1 MCKAPAEIAV
11 DAYEP
16 RVRGEGFLLYIERR
30 AVAMF
35 HQLWA
40 HWKVIERTIGNFQSR
55 VLLSIFY
62 FFFLA
67 PFGVGVR
74 LSSDPL
80 RLQRQYRSH
89 WQPKEN
95 SVASIADSA
104 RRQF

>member
-1 MCKAPAEIAV
+1 V

-16 RVRGEGFLLYIERR
+16 RVRGEGFLLYIARR
-30 AVAMF
+30 AVATL
-35 HQLWA
+35 HRLWA
-40 HWKVIERTIGNFQSR
+40 RWKVIARTVGNFQSR

-67 PFGVGVR
+67 PFGVGVK

-80 RLQRQYRSH
+80 RLTRQYHSH
-89 WQPKEN
+89 WQRKEN
-95 SVASIADSA
+95 RVASIADSA